1 MPDALDSMEQ
11 ARVPLDNPDHAGLP
25 GIAYRSWFLFVL
37 MLVSAS
43 VVGERFLLAVMVGPI
58 KADLHLSDTR
68 IGLAKDMAV
77 AIIYIIAVI
86 PLARLADR
94 WSKRKIVALSA
105 VVWSLAV
112 VLCGLARSFAMLV
125 AGRAAIG
132 LGEGGFTPASQSWIA
147 DLFPIR
153 QRATALA
160 VFLFGASLGNFTGP
174 ALGGWL
180 AQAYGW
186 RHAMMLASIP
196 GFVLVPVVWLTLR
209 DVRKGLADR
218 RTLAEVETRPF
229 GETIGALVKIRTIP
243 LLIGAAALNS
253 LLTMGLV
260 SWAPAFMERS
270 HGMAARSAGL
280 KMGGALFVGSVI
292 GHFVGGPLADAL
304 GRRDLRWYLWIMVI
318 SGMLAT
324 IIGYVLLTG
333 PAELVF
339 PLFGLNMLIGGLSAA
354 PLLAVIAG
362 LAPAHSRSVAVA
374 MLMVTINAVGLGAG
388 PLFVG
393 WLSDLLNP
401 IYGKESLG
409 MAMRWSLLVGGPSLV
424 FSWLASRTCLTD
436 FARAGGWD
444 HHKAAKQP

>member
-229 GETIGALVKIRTIP
+229 GETIGALVNP
-243 LLIGAAALNS
+243 HN
-253 LLTMGLV
+253 
-260 SWAPAFMERS
+260 
-270 HGMAARSAGL
+270 
-280 KMGGALFVGSVI
+280 
-292 GHFVGGPLADAL
+292 
-304 GRRDLRWYLWIMVI
+304 
-318 SGMLAT
+318 
-324 IIGYVLLTG
+324 
-333 PAELVF
+333 
-339 PLFGLNMLIGGLSAA
+339 SAA
-354 PLLAVIAG
+354 YWRRSLEFPADHGAG
-362 LAPAHSRSVAVA
+362 F
-374 MLMVTINAVGLGAG
+374 LGAG
-388 PLFVG
+388 FHGTQPWHGSPQRRAENGRRAVRRFG
-393 WLSDLLNP
+393 HRSFRRRAT
-401 IYGKESLG
+401 G
-409 MAMRWSLLVGGPSLV
+409 R
-424 FSWLASRTCLTD
+424 
-436 FARAGGWD
+436 RAGP
-444 HHKAAKQP
+444 A